1 VGRRR
6 TSSRRTTA
14 KSGFIVRDEGWASE
28 GDVRADD
35 IPVAELSD
43 EEDAPRVRRRPRGPR
58 SRRIAARVLAGSLL
72 LGGVI
77 VASRISKDGDSG
89 RRSVTPAIRTVEDD
103 RVRLDVLAALR
114 ATTASGSFRFHFRLG
129 ESSGDGSITTA
140 TLGAGSRN
148 VTITGDGTI
157 NVEPPVMVST
167 SDVPGL
173 GEVTV
178 HVNGTD
184 VWEQGGGN
192 YGMSPGSTSSPGA
205 PLSEFAGLVLGTL
218 GPREGAIAM
227 NSMASPTGYLDLAEA
242 AITAT
247 SKLGDSI
254 VDGVPVHEYEVAI
267 DATKVLDRPGLTAE
281 EIKTA
286 TAALA
291 VLRREGYRT
300 TTVRLSIDPLGFIR
314 AAHAVVSF
322 ADGGTVTTDTT
333 FSDFGCSNTVRGPD
347 GPAIVPAAGCPPSSS
362 TASP

>member
-1 VGRRR
+1 M
-6 TSSRRTTA
+6 
-14 KSGFIVRDEGWASE
+14 RDEGWASE
-28 GDVRADD
+28 DDVRAADD

-43 EEDAPRVRRRPRGPR
+43 EEDGPRARRRPRGPR
-58 SRRIAARVLAGSLL
+58 SRRSAARALAISLL
-72 LGGVI
+72 LAGVI
-77 VASRISKDGDSG
+77 IASRISNDGD
-89 RRSVTPAIRTVEDD
+89 RAHRSEKPGIRTVEDD
-103 RVRLDVLAALR
+103 PVRLDVLAALR
-114 ATTASGSFRFHFRLG
+114 ATTASGSFRHHFRLS
-129 ESSGDGSITTA
+129 ESSPDGSITT
-140 TLGAGSRN
+140 TPGAGSRN

-157 NVEPPVMVST
+157 NVAPPVMVST

-192 YGMSPGSTSSPGA
+192 YGMSPGASSNPGA

-242 AITAT
+242 AITAA
-247 SKLGDSI
+247 SKLGDSA
-254 VDGVPVHEYEVAI
+254 VDGVPVHDYEVTV
-267 DATKVLDRPGLTAE
+267 DATKVVDRPGLTAE

-300 TTVRLSIDPLGFIR
+300 TTVRLSIDPRGFIR
-314 AAHAVVSF
+314 AAHAVVRF
-322 ADGGTVTTDTT
+322 ADGGTVTAETT
-333 FSDFGCSNTVRGPD
+333 FSDFGCSTTVQGPD
-347 GPAIVPAAGCPPSSS
+347 GPAIVPAAAGCPPSSS